1 MYAFLIFIE
10 IRYAP
15 VGDENNVIVNN
26 GILFKIEIRYSPV
39 GDENVSEAIKIGE
52 ENGIEIRYAPVGD
65 ENFGKFFCVIF
76 CTIEIR
82 YAPVGDENRTSW
94 ELYRMT
100 GRTLRLDMPR

>member
-26 GILFKIEIRYSPV
+26 GILFKIEIRYAPV

-52 ENGIEIRYAPVGD
+52 ENG
-65 ENFGKFFCVIF
+65 
-76 CTIEIR
+76 IEIR